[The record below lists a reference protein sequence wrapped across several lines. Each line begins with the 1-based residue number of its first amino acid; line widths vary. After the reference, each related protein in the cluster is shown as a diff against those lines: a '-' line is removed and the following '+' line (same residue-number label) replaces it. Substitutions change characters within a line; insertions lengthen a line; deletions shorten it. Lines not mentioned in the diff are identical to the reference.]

1 MQRPSKTGVTIALS
15 SLNGVQGSLTF
26 GPNACRHAFL
36 QKRGKGTQL
45 MGAILL
51 VFYPVVTLSHESC
64 SRIVNKDRYQEDRV
78 DLCGVTDSS
87 HAHRLC

>member
-1 MQRPSKTGVTIALS
+1 MYARPSKNWSDDCFKFI
-15 SLNGVQGSLTF
+15 NGVQGSLTF

-64 SRIVNKDRYQEDRV
+64 SRIKNRIGIRKI
-78 DLCGVTDSS
+78 
-87 HAHRLC
+87 A